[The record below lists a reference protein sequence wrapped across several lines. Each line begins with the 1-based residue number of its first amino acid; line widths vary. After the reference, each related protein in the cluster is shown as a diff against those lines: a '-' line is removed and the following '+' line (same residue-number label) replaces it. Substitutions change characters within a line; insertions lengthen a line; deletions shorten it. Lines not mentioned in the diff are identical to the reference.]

1 MVLAGAAFVMALWML
16 AGQANVFAPVIRPD
30 SRPIT
35 PRGDLAPLEQTFV
48 AIFERT
54 SPSVAHITTRSLVR
68 DGWGGASTQE
78 GTGSGF
84 VWDERGTIVTNFHVV
99 SGAQRVRVAIGDR
112 TYSAQVVNGSP
123 DHDLAVLRIQGD
135 YSGLAPIRIG
145 SSKDLKVGQTAI
157 AIGNPFG
164 FDQTMT
170 TGIISALNRSIAT
183 KESKQL
189 SGLIQ
194 VDAAINPGNSG
205 GPLLD
210 SEGRLIGVTTA
221 IYSPSGASV
230 GIGFAVPV
238 DTVNDIVPQLLGAA
252 NSVEDQLAAKPVIGV
267 TNDSQY
273 RSCPVEVNGFRH
285 GAIFTEVRPGFGA
298 HAAGLRPFVFDDR
311 GMPQTWGDVI
321 VAIDNARVR
330 TFDELGTALR
340 GKKGGDTVSVIV
352 VRGMPDAPKLE
363 TVRVQLGKTKS

>member
-54 SPSVAHITTRSLVR
+54 SPSVAHITTRSLVS

-99 SGAQRVRVAIGDR
+99 SGAQRVRVAIGER

-210 SEGRLIGVTTA
+210 ADGAVVGINTLVRSGPGAGLGFAIPINRARVIAEQLVSRGVVSHAMIGVGLDVVRDASGATA
-221 IYSPSGASV
+221 AGALVRSVMPSG
-230 GIGFAVPV
+230 P
-238 DTVNDIVPQLLGAA
+238 AA
-252 NSVEDQLAAKPVIGV
+252 Q
-267 TNDSQY
+267 
-273 RSCPVEVNGFRH
+273 
-285 GAIFTEVRPGFGA
+285 
-298 HAAGLRPFVFDDR
+298 AGLRP
-311 GMPQTWGDVI
+311 GDVI
-321 VAIDNARVR
+321 TAVDGVVVASPAQLTQRVER
-330 TFDELGTALR
+330 QGVGR
-340 GKKGGDTVSVIV
+340 P
-352 VRGMPDAPKLE
+352 M
-363 TVRVQLGKTKS
+363 TVRVQRQGQVLQLTITPVELSSLVPRP